1 MLERDALMGTFT
13 PVILDINYMAL
24 LDPVSEERVLILLD
38 NIQIQVQFHYN
49 HMLFLGGNILKIH
62 IEFGCCMIYIISL

>member
-1 MLERDALMGTFT
+1 
-13 PVILDINYMAL
+13 MAL
-24 LDPVSEERVLILLD
+24 LDPVSEERVLILPD